1 MEFGVFDHLDNSGR
15 PFQEFFEQRLQ
26 LVESYER
33 LGFYAYHTAEHHATP
48 LGMAPSPS
56 LLHAAIAQR
65 TRRIRFGPLVYTL
78 NLYHPLRLAEE
89 ICMLDHMSGGRFIM
103 GVGRGISPIELKY
116 YGADPELGQAMYVEA
131 YEVIMKA
138 LSADTLDHEGRFYTF
153 RNVPIVMRPLQRPHP
168 PVWYGIGNPDSVG
181 WCVDNKVNVITNA
194 PAAIVRSITGRF
206 REEWTRRGMQ
216 TDDLPFMGT
225 TRHMVIAPTDA
236 EAIAIARRGYKR
248 WYESFIWLWK
258 MHNAKPRFALYT
270 EDFDALLANGQA
282 IAGSP
287 DTVRKAVEQLREEFG
302 GNYLLCRFA
311 FGDLTFDESLRST
324 ELFAKHVMPAFG

>member
-1 MEFGVFDHLDNSGR
+1 MKFGVFDHLDNSGR
-15 PFQEFFEQRLQ
+15 PLHEFFEHRLR
-26 LVESYER
+26 LIESYER
-33 LGFYAYHTAEHHATP
+33 LGFLAYHTAEHHATP

-65 TRRIRFGPLVYTL
+65 TKRIRFGPLVYTL

-138 LSADTLDHEGRFYTF
+138 LTSDILDHAGRFYQF
-153 RNVPIVMRPLQRPHP
+153 KDVPIVMRPLQQPHP
-168 PVWYGIGNPDSVG
+168 PVWYGIGNPESVG
-181 WCVDNKVNVITNA
+181 WYVDNKVNVITNA
-194 PAAIVRSITGRF
+194 PAAIVRSITSRF
-206 REEWTRRGMQ
+206 REEWAKRGMQ
-216 TDDLPFMGT
+216 ADALPFMGT

-236 EAIAIARRGYKR
+236 EAIAIARRAYAK
-248 WYESFIWLWK
+248 WYDSFIWLWK
-258 MHNAKPRFALYT
+258 KHNAKPRFALYT
-270 EDFDALLANGQA
+270 EDFDSLMANGQA

-287 DTVRKAVEQLREEFG
+287 DTVRKAVLRLQEEFG

-311 FGDLTFDESLRST
+311 FGDLSFDESLRSA
-324 ELFAKHVMPAFG
+324 ELFAVHVMPAFD

>member
-1 MEFGVFDHLDNSGR
+1 MKFGVFDHLDNSGR
-15 PFQEFFEQRLQ
+15 PLQEFFEQRLR

-65 TRRIRFGPLVYTL
+65 TKRIRFGPLVYTL
-78 NLYHPLRLAEE
+78 NLHHPLRLAEE

-138 LSADTLDHEGRFYTF
+138 LTADTVDHEGRFYTF
-153 RNVPIVMRPLQRPHP
+153 KDVPIVMHPLQRPHP

-181 WCVDNKVNVITNA
+181 WCVDNQVNVITNA
-194 PAAIVRSITGRF
+194 PANIVRSISGRF
-206 REEWTRRGMQ
+206 REEWTKRGLASG
-216 TDDLPFMGT
+216 DLPFMGT

-248 WYESFIWLWK
+248 WYESFISLW
-258 MHNAKPRFALYT
+258 
-270 EDFDALLANGQA
+270 
-282 IAGSP
+282 
-287 DTVRKAVEQLREEFG
+287 
-302 GNYLLCRFA
+302 
-311 FGDLTFDESLRST
+311 
-324 ELFAKHVMPAFG
+324 

>member
-1 MEFGVFDHLDNSGR
+1 MKFGVFDHLDHSGR
-15 PFQEFFEQRLQ
+15 PLHEFFEHRLR
-26 LVESYER
+26 LIETYER
-33 LGFYAYHTAEHHATP
+33 LGFLAYHTAEHHATP

-65 TRRIRFGPLVYTL
+65 TKRIRFGPLVYTL

-116 YGADPELGQAMYVEA
+116 YGADPELGPAMYVEA

-138 LSADTLDHEGRFYTF
+138 LTSETLNHEGRFYTF
-153 RNVPIVMRPLQRPHP
+153 KDVPIVMHPLQKPHP

-194 PAAIVRSITGRF
+194 PAAIVRSITNRF
-206 REEWTRRGMQ
+206 REEWSKRGMQ
-216 TDDLPFMGT
+216 ADALPFMGT
-225 TRHMVIAPTDA
+225 TRHMVIAPTDS
-236 EAIAIARRGYKR
+236 EAVAIARRAYAK

-258 MHNAKPRFALYT
+258 KHNAKPRFALYT
-270 EDFDALLANGQA
+270 EDFDSLMANGQA

-287 DTVRKAVEQLREEFG
+287 ETVRKAILRLQEEFG

-311 FGDLTFDESLRST
+311 FGDLSFDESLRSA
-324 ELFAKHVMPAFG
+324 ELFAQHVMPAFN